1 MAALDPAYGQAL
13 TITVLEPD
21 YNEELKRFT
30 NIEELTTYDLVEEE
44 LTKMPGFF
52 QQATA
57 VVRVAA
63 ENELGQSKWCPLQ
76 LPLQSITAMPMASP
90 VPSGPPGPTPGAPKP
105 VSKKC
110 GPPGSNV
117 SSRECRDFEAK
128 AHELRESGNALCT
141 WLRKQSKAVLSG
153 WLKSQGWPTTGG
165 DVTILGWKRGLM
177 DCDSMCFNLL
187 FFGM

>member
-21 YNEELKRFT
+21 YSEELKRFT

-44 LTKMPGFF
+44 LSKMPGFF
-52 QQATA
+52 QQSTA

-63 ENELGQSKWCPLQ
+63 ENELGQSKWCPLR

-90 VPSGPPGPTPGAPKP
+90 VPGPPGPTPGAPKP

-110 GPPGSNV
+110 GPPSNV

-141 WLRKQSKAVLSG
+141 WLRKQSKALLSG

-165 DVTILGWKRGLM
+165 DVTILDG
-177 DCDSMCFNLL
+177 NLD
-187 FFGM
+187 